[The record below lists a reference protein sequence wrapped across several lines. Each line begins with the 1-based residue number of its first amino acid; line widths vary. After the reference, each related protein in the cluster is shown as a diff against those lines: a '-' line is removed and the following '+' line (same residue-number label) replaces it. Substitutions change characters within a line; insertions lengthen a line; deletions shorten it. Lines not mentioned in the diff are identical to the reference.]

1 MLAIEGKGEGKGK
14 GKGKG
19 EGKGKGKGKGEGKG
33 KGKGEGKGVDRYQAD
48 LAACLA
54 SDMEDPGAACAAP
67 DDTIGPGTRVP
78 RALVKIVSAATKTQQ
93 PRRPRRSSAHVPD
106 AVTGDIDHLRVA
118 VPVPVLGGVS
128 DAVVVAVLTA
138 WVQIFGLI
146 GLHSAR
152 YCRAD
157 VTGQPDER
165 GERRAAVAAQ
175 SSSLYWRMRSTL
187 AARSTPPSA
196 SLYQPMLA

>member
-1 MLAIEGKGEGKGK
+1 MLAIEGREGKGK
-14 GKGKG
+14 GKGG
-19 EGKGKGKGKGEGKG
+19 RGKGERGLTG
-33 KGKGEGKGVDRYQAD
+33 TERILL
-48 LAACLA
+48 LAR
-54 SDMEDPGAACAAP
+54 PRTWRIRAP
-67 DDTIGPGTRVP
+67 RTPRLMTRLGRVP

-106 AVTGDIDHLRVA
+106 AVTGDIDHLLVA